1 MKEMT
6 LKQNAVDLRVFFYET
21 CKIETICGLLE
32 DKDNWET

>member
-21 CKIETICGLLE
+21 CKNETICGQFE
-32 DKDNWET
+32 GKDNWET